1 MKKYI
6 LFILIPLLLF
16 CGLPVGAVEKEEHSF
31 QDESIY
37 YITIDRFNNSDFSI
51 DFSVDADDPNRY
63 HGGDFQGIIDRL
75 DYIKGM
81 GFTTIGLSS
90 VFDNEDN
97 GYHGNWTKDFY
108 QVEEHFGTIETLKKL
123 VQTAHDLGL
132 KIVIDFNVNHVGP
145 NHPWVSEADK
155 QDWFRQEKVNGLPTL
170 AHENLEVKNYLLEM
184 AKWWVEETNID
195 GFRLEYVEHIPVDFW
210 LDFAQEVRKVKE
222 DFFLLGDIQTED
234 AALLERYQKVG
245 IDGFLDYLSNSDLR
259 AGFSKPDQSLQAVVE
274 QSQQNQD
281 IYENSSL
288 LTRFM
293 DNQHVHRFTRDA
305 VVQNEHPGPRWKMA
319 LTYLYTTPG
328 IPFVFYGS
336 EIALDG
342 GEEPDNQRQMDFRT
356 DKELIDY
363 ITSIAKIRNENP
375 MLTRGS
381 MEVLFEQDG
390 MIVFKREYEG
400 ETSVIAINNTT
411 KSQSVTLK
419 EELEDEKELRG
430 LLNGDLVRSEA
441 GQYRIILDRE
451 MAEIYVLTEK
461 SGLNLPFIGATASVV
476 ILFIVFLILVK
487 RKARKQ

>member
-37 YITIDRFNNSDFSI
+37 YIMIDRFNNSDFSI
-51 DFSVDADDPNRY
+51 DFSVDVNDPNRY

-97 GYHGNWTKDFY
+97 GYHGKWTKDFY
-108 QVEEHFGTIETLKKL
+108 QVEEHFGTLETFKKL
-123 VQTAHDLGL
+123 VQRADELGL

-145 NHPWVSEADK
+145 NHSWLSEADK
-155 QDWFRQEKVNGLPTL
+155 KEWFRQEKVNGLPTL
-170 AHENLEVKNYLLEM
+170 AHENLEVKSYLLEM

-195 GFRLEYVEHIPVDFW
+195 GFRLEYVEQIPVQFW
-210 LDFAQEVRKVKE
+210 LEFAQEVRKVKE
-222 DFFLLGDIQTED
+222 DFFLLGDIQTEEPD
-234 AALLERYQKVG
+234 LLERYQEVG

-259 AGFSKPDQSLQAVVE
+259 EGFSRPDQSLQPIVE

-281 IYENSSL
+281 IYENPYL

-356 DKELIDY
+356 DKELVDY
-363 ITSIAKIRNENP
+363 ITSIAKIRNEHP
-375 MLTRGS
+375 VLTRGS
-381 MEVLFEQDG
+381 MEVIFEQDG

-411 KSQSVTLK
+411 KSQSVTLA

-430 LLNGDLVRSEA
+430 LLNGDLVRSED

-451 MAEIYVLTEK
+451 MAEIYVLAEK